1 MLAMQTIDSIKYC
14 LYARKSS
21 EQDERQAKSIDSQ
34 LKEMLDIANK
44 DSLTIV
50 DYKQESF
57 SAKQSGCRP
66 VFNQLLEDLKNEKY
80 NGILTWAPDRLS
92 RNAGD
97 LGSLVDL
104 MDAGKLEQIRTQS
117 QCFSNN
123 PNEKFLLMILC
134 SQAKLEND
142 NRGVNVK
149 RGIRAKCEMGWR
161 PCMPP
166 LGYYTRGAS
175 GNGKDLIVDELRAP
189 YIKQMFEMASAG
201 KGGRHIRQWLEDNN
215 IRTRGD
221 KLIPLSMIYRM
232 LKSSFYYGEFEYP
245 AGSGNWY
252 SGNHTPIIDKELFNK
267 VQIALKV
274 PAKTKWGSKQFPFKQ
289 FLKCYSCNSSI
300 VGEEKN
306 RKRIDG
312 SSKQF
317 IYYHCSRQIDYH
329 CKELSINEYEI
340 IEQLSAMCDELITD
354 LPSIELTLRQAID
367 KFSRMMEIAHSKK
380 NHKRL
385 IGSYVKYVLNS
396 GTQFEK
402 TRLIRNL
409 KIDLAIHNKTIVKL

>member
-1 MLAMQTIDSIKYC
+1 MQLTTDIKYC

-175 GNGKDLIVDELRAP
+175 GNGKDVIVDELRAP
-189 YIKQMFEMASAG
+189 YIRQMFEMSASS
-201 KGGRHIRQWLEDNN
+201 KGGRHIRRWLEDNN
-215 IRTRGD
+215 VLTR
-221 KLIPLSMIYRM
+221 KEKHISLSMIYKM
-232 LKSSFYYGEFEYP
+232 LGNPFYYGEFEYP
-245 AGSGNWY
+245 KASGKWY
-252 SGNHTPIIDKELFNK
+252 KGNHEPLISKELFVK
-267 VQIALKV
+267 VQEQLKV
-274 PAKTKWGSKQFPFKQ
+274 PIKPKWGAKEFPFKR
-289 FLKCYSCNSSI
+289 FLKCYSCDSNI
-300 VGEEKN
+300 VGEEKFKN
-306 RKRIDG
+306 YKNGIV
-312 SSKQF
+312 KKYT
-317 IYYHCSRQIDYH
+317 YYHCSRQVRYDCTEPYVREEAIIQ
-329 CKELSINEYEI
+329 EL
-340 IEQLSAMCDELITD
+340 LCMCDDLITD
-354 LPSIELTLRQAID
+354 KVELEPGLRNALD
-367 KFSRMMEIAHSKK
+367 KFALMMKATHKSNSKK
-380 NHKRL
+380 N
-385 IGSYVKYVLNS
+385 IASAYIQYVLQDGS
-396 GTQFEK
+396 EFEK
-402 TRLIRNL
+402 CRLVRNL
-409 KIDLAIHNKTIVKL
+409 KIKLTLHDRKLLKA